1 MPRGT
6 RLDGISVPVSRDN
19 TAEVPLSDQVLDL
32 DDDQLNLLFAQ
43 LAWTLG
49 QIAGVERMRV
59 TVDGT
64 PVDLPVPASTSA
76 STSSRSS
83 TRRWPGRRPRCSAPA
98 TDGW

>member
-32 DDDQLNLLFAQ
+32 DDNQLNLLFAQ
-43 LAWTLG
+43 LSWTLG

-59 TVDGT
+59 TVAGT
-64 PVDLPVPASTSA
+64 PVDLPGARVDVGVTQCS
-76 STSSRSS
+76 SS
-83 TRRWPGRRPRCSAPA
+83 TRRWRGRRRRCSAPGS
-98 TDGW
+98 TGS